1 MENTRFNIGDI
12 VYSIMPERQ
21 FQISEGVIVD
31 SNIPY
36 KVQYVDFIEPM
47 SMFPSDVYPTLDIA
61 KEKQQKFLQKEIE
74 TQTNVAKRL
83 QTNINELEKICT
95 KDTSELNEHQKLGL
109 MYGLNSLVGGQ
120 LNSYKEG
127 LEHTN
132 KYIERL
138 KQIKDGKY

>member
-61 KEKQQKFLQKEIE
+61 KEKQQKFIEKEIE
-74 TQTNVAKRL
+74 TQTNVVKIL
-83 QTNINELEKICT
+83 QYNVNELEKI
-95 KDTSELNEHQKLGL
+95 GR
-109 MYGLNSLVGGQ
+109 Q

-132 KYIERL
+132 KYIERE
-138 KQIKDGKY
+138 KHI

>member
-1 MENTRFNIGDI
+1 MENTRYNIGDV

-21 FQISEGVIVD
+21 FQISEGVIID

-74 TQTNVAKRL
+74 IQTKVAKMF
-83 QTNINELEKICT
+83 QYNVNELENMCT
-95 KDTSELNEHQKLGL
+95 
-109 MYGLNSLVGGQ
+109 
-120 LNSYKEG
+120 
-127 LEHTN
+127 
-132 KYIERL
+132 
-138 KQIKDGKY
+138 